1 MTEAA
6 NVKNIMSRNSL
17 RPDSYPR
24 NAANIDT
31 MIATQNMASEGR
43 IPIKICFSGKSN
55 QLKIASQR
63 GACCIVQ
70 LIRAKN
76 MLKTIGMPTVCH
88 PTGDPN
94 RSINRSFR
102 NSS

>member
-31 MIATQNMASEGR
+31 MIATQNMASEEEY
-43 IPIKICFSGKSN
+43 
-55 QLKIASQR
+55 L
-63 GACCIVQ
+63 
-70 LIRAKN
+70 
-76 MLKTIGMPTVCH
+76 
-88 PTGDPN
+88 
-94 RSINRSFR
+94 
-102 NSS
+102 